1 MKRRNY
7 GMSSYWYFG
16 MSVFWGLLAL
26 LWAVRIDEP
35 LIAAIYLVCS
45 LLYLVGGFV
54 WKSREEKQKEDDGQ
68 IEGGNE
74 T

>member
-16 MSVFWGLLAL
+16 MSVFWGLLSL
-26 LWAVRIDEP
+26 LWAVWINEP

-54 WKSREEKQKEDDGQ
+54 WRNREGKREANDGQ
-68 IEGGNE
+68 TEGGNE
-74 T
+74 P

>member
-16 MSVFWGLLAL
+16 LCILWGMASM
-26 LWAVRIDEP
+26 LWAIWINEP
-35 LIAAIYLVCS
+35 LIAAINLVCS
-45 LLYLVGGFV
+45 LVYLVGGFV
-54 WKSREEKQKEDDGQ
+54 WKSREEKQKADDGQ

>member
-1 MKRRNY
+1 MKRRNN

-16 MSVFWGLLAL
+16 MSAFWGVLAL
-26 LWAVRIDEP
+26 LWAIRINEP

-54 WKSREEKQKEDDGQ
+54 WRNREEKREADGGQ
-68 IEGGNE
+68 TEGGNE
-74 T
+74 L

>member
-1 MKRRNY
+1 
-7 GMSSYWYFG
+7 

-35 LIAAIYLVCS
+35 LIAAIYLVSS

-54 WKSREEKQKEDDGQ
+54 WKSREEKQKADDGP